1 MGRIFMNKDKNVLS
15 NSVENK
21 KGKLGSFFSVFTTKN
36 IAGMAIFVALAF
48 VAYCIIPEI
57 PIFPGT
63 PADFLKLDFSN
74 VFIML
79 AGFMY
84 GPIPAFIITI
94 VKEVLHLPFGT
105 TMGVGEI
112 ANIIMTTAYV
122 LFPSIMYHYRKGIK
136 IVILSLVV
144 ACVLQIAFS
153 LLVNRF
159 INFPF
164 FIWMYNMP
172 VTASDFFGALWWYVL
187 LFNVIKSVAV
197 SIVTLI
203 VYKRVKY
210 LFEIIKIS
218 DKKSEKA
225 LCVEYSSSEEET
237 IDIACEYAKSLK
249 NGDVVLL
256 SGDLGAGKTA
266 FVKGVAKNFGLE
278 GVTSPTYA
286 YLNVYGD
293 FIYHYDC
300 YRLSCGEDA
309 ERLGLTDYF
318 GGENICL
325 IEWSENIQDVLPK
338 KVKRVNINKISDGER
353 RIEL

>member
-1 MGRIFMNKDKNVLS
+1 MSGKS
-15 NSVENK
+15 K
-21 KGKLGSFFSVFTTKN
+21 KIPESLSVFTTRN
-36 IAGMAIFVALAF
+36 IAGMAVFTALAF

-84 GPIPAFIITI
+84 GPIPAILITV
-94 VKEVLHLPFGT
+94 VKEFMHFAFGFGT

-112 ANIIMTTAYV
+112 ANVIMTTAYV
-122 LFPSIMYHYRKGIK
+122 LYPSIVYKHKKGIK
-136 IVILSLVV
+136 NVIVSLVV
-144 ACVLQIAFS
+144 ACISQIVFS

-172 VTASDFFGALWWYVL
+172 VTASDFFGSLWWYVL
-187 LFNVIKSVAV
+187 LFNVIKSVSV
-197 SIVTLI
+197 SLVTLI
-203 VYKRVKY
+203 VYKKVKY
-210 LFEIIKIS
+210 LFGVIKIS
-218 DKKSEKA
+218 DKKPAVKCDVYFSF
-225 LCVEYSSSEEET
+225 SPEET
-237 IDIACEYAKSLK
+237 EKIALEYAKTLK
-249 NGDVVLL
+249 KGDVVAL
-256 SGDLGAGKTA
+256 SGDLGAGKTE
-266 FVKGVAKNFGLE
+266 FVKGVAKFFGLE

-300 YRLSCGEDA
+300 YRLSGGEDA

-318 GGENICL
+318 GGDNICL
-325 IEWSENIQDVLPK
+325 IEWSENIRDVLPK
-338 KVKRVNINKISDGER
+338 NVKTVRIEKISDGER
-353 RIEL
+353 KIVL